1 MEKDWPEFVAN
12 ICKAQKVWYRLS
24 RIMGKEVAD
33 WRISGQFYV
42 AFMQATLLLRLE
54 TWVVTPPHGAYI
66 GGGNTTGWCGE
77 YYEAPEATAI
87 WGMGVTP
94 NSGCAKGGG
103 DWLVGDIHHTEAE
116 HGGTFHYHPY
126 NHGPLPV
133 R

>member
-1 MEKDWPEFVAN
+1 MVPP
-12 ICKAQKVWYRLS
+12 L
-24 RIMGKEVAD
+24 AD
-33 WRISGQFYV
+33 HGEGGSGLENFR
-42 AFMQATLLLRLE
+42 AILRRVHAGNTAIAVGDLGGD
-54 TWVVTPPHGAYI
+54 PPHGAYI